1 MGGGGVIL
9 VMGVGCGGC
18 MGLIMYVDIS
28 MVFVFISMVS
38 EIDWIFIVDVFCCV
52 IGCWLIV
59 VI

>member
-1 MGGGGVIL
+1 M
-9 VMGVGCGGC
+9 MGVGCGGC